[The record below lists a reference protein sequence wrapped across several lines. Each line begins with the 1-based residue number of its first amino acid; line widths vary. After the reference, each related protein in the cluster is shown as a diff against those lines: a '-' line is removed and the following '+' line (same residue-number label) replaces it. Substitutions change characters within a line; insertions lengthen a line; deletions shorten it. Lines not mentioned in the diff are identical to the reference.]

1 MFLDALLRAGTGYSI
16 DASIQILKNKELST
30 LEETIIL
37 LSLGNARHVN
47 SDAIKAAAVSIF
59 VFFIFL

>member
-37 LSLGNARHVN
+37 LSLGNARHAN